1 MGYHD
6 NQWRDNER
14 HNWRDDNSRGSGK
27 WREDG
32 PDDRHWDESD
42 HKRRRT
48 DYHDARDDRAQAGE
62 SHNWDHG
69 GYYEEYTAE
78 EYGGSGGNGGG
89 REEGAYDRTKRDH
102 RRMVPSEL
110 SPHVIFLGL
119 DQEFNE
125 ADLTAFLATHHAYPT
140 SVTIIRDR
148 NTGMSKCFGFAEFA
162 SPEAARIFVEPN
174 FPFIYVPPKASQLA
188 QGYSEENGRRV
199 KIDFSQSAQPRGP
212 AGNRVHNDGTRDIG
226 NTQAPVVLLR
236 GVDFAATVIEISDA
250 IKACAGPQGDG
261 LKGARKVMLARDRLS
276 KASLGFA
283 FVEYVSNI
291 AASRLL
297 AATMSAELHP
307 SGFRIGSRAIAAS
320 FAHPASFQPLEDRP
334 PDEYS
339 LICTPAVGGS
349 DSGWCAYWDQSAFVE
364 VQEFEVD
371 PDTIADLTATNTEG
385 EKKKE
390 KKKDK
395 SKHSAQKLAESAGLT
410 VLPDPKD
417 SAAPSTMPLLS
428 KPLSLSLNKTS
439 VGGDKVAI
447 GAQRAAGVFENDDTP
462 TGEELG
468 PDPSKPKMTIWK
480 ANPLMQGKKV
490 FGNINKWN
498 NAQGELSGKKSNL
511 PEQGPIVS
519 ASSSSVIIPPLV
531 KLLLQVFVLALMTL
545 LVNVITG
552 SYSRFPG
559 RCTNASFGGTTTVDM
574 LKRHSNESALH
585 KTNLSK
591 PELCEAAK
599 TKLEAARQAA
609 LATTSTDEIQQPK
622 YRDRAAER
630 RVALRQPDH
639 PMPEPV
645 DKKRKWAEG
654 PPAPAPPPPPPVVPG
669 KDENNVGNKLLKKMG
684 WSEGAGLGTSGE
696 GRVDPVQTALYEQGV
711 GLGASKAK
719 EVTNFQ
725 GYREM
730 ARDSARE
737 RYNNTQ

>member
-1 MGYHD
+1 MGYND
-6 NQWRDNER
+6 NQWRDGDR
-14 HNWRDDNSRGSGK
+14 HNWRDDSSRGSGK
-27 WREDG
+27 WHEEG
-32 PDDRHWDESD
+32 PGNRNWDEGD
-42 HKRRRT
+42 NKRRRT
-48 DYHDARDDRAQAGE
+48 DYHDAREDRTHSGE

-78 EYGGSGGNGGG
+78 EYGGGNGGG
-89 REEGAYDRTKRDH
+89 REEGAYDRTKRDN

-110 SPHVIFLGL
+110 SAHVIFLGL

-125 ADLTAFLATHHAYPT
+125 ADRGLNHFSGL
-140 SVTIIRDR
+140 
-148 NTGMSKCFGFAEFA
+148 SKSFGFAEFA
-162 SPEAARIFVEPN
+162 SPEAARVFVEPN
-174 FPFIYVPPKASQLA
+174 FPFVYVPPKASQLA

-212 AGNRVHNDGTRDIG
+212 AGNRMHNDGTRDIG

-236 GVDFAATVIEISDA
+236 GVDFAATLVEISEA
-250 IKACAGPQGDG
+250 VGSSAGPEGDG
-261 LKGARKVMLARDRLS
+261 LKGARKVMLVRDRFS

-283 FVEYVSNI
+283 FVEYINNN

-297 AATMSAELHP
+297 AATMSPELHP

-320 FAHPASFQPLEDRP
+320 FAHPSSFQPLEHRP

-349 DSGWCAYWDQSAFVE
+349 DSGWCSYWDQSAFVE
-364 VQEFEVD
+364 VQEFQVD
-371 PDTIADLTATNTEG
+371 PETIADLTVTNIEG

-395 SKHSAQKLAESAGLT
+395 TKHLAQKLADSAGLT
-410 VLPDPKD
+410 VLSEPKD
-417 SAAPSTMPLLS
+417 AAAPSTMPLLS
-428 KPLSLSLNKTS
+428 KPLSLSLSKAATGGEKAT
-439 VGGDKVAI
+439 VGV
-447 GAQRAAGVFENDDTP
+447 QRSGGVFGNDDAP
-462 TGEELG
+462 TSEELG
-468 PDPSKPKMTIWK
+468 PDPSKPKVTVWK
-480 ANPLMQGKKV
+480 ANPMMQGKKV

-498 NAQGELSGKKSNL
+498 SAQGELSGKK
-511 PEQGPIVS
+511 PGPSDQEPAAS
-519 ASSSSVIIPPLV
+519 ASSSSVIIPPLA
-531 KLLLQVFVLALMTL
+531 KLLLQDPAAPSPAIVTAPAVEELPYGDPHAMTCL
-545 LVNVITG
+545 LC
-552 SYSRFPG
+552 SRQFK
-559 RCTNASFGGTTTVDM
+559 TVDM
-574 LKRHSNESALH
+574 LKRHTTESALH
-585 KTNLSK
+585 KTNLGK
-591 PELCEAAK
+591 PELCEAAR
-599 TKLEAARQAA
+599 TKLETARQT
-609 LATTSTDEIQQPK
+609 ATASTPTEENQQPK

-639 PMPEPV
+639 PMPESTE
-645 DKKRKWAEG
+645 KKRKWAEA

-711 GLGASKAK
+711 GLGASKAR

-737 RYNNTQ
+737 RYGTSQ

>member
-1 MGYHD
+1 MGYND
-6 NQWRDNER
+6 NQWRDSDR
-14 HNWRDDNSRGSGK
+14 HNWRDDNSRGSTK
-27 WREDG
+27 WREEG
-32 PDDRHWDESD
+32 PEDRNRDNEGD
-42 HKRRRT
+42 YKRRRT
-48 DYHDARDDRAQAGE
+48 DYHDAKEDRTHSGE
-62 SHNWDHG
+62 SHSWDHG

-78 EYGGSGGNGGG
+78 GYGGENSGG

-110 SPHVIFLGL
+110 SAHVIFLGL
-119 DQEFNE
+119 DQDFNE

-148 NTGMSKCFGFAEFA
+148 NTGLSKSFGFAEFA

-212 AGNRVHNDGTRDIG
+212 AGNRMHNDGTRDIG

-236 GVDFAATVIEISDA
+236 GVDFAATVAEISEA
-250 IKACAGPQGDG
+250 VKQSAGPKGDG
-261 LKGARKVMLARDRLS
+261 LKGARKVMLVRDRLS

-283 FVEYVSNI
+283 FVEYINNN

-297 AATMSAELHP
+297 GATMSPELHP

-320 FAHPASFQPLEDRP
+320 FAHSSSFQPLEHRP

-339 LICTPAVGGS
+339 LICTPAVGGT
-349 DSGWCAYWDQSAFVE
+349 DSGWCSYWDQSAFVE
-364 VQEFEVD
+364 AQEFQVD
-371 PDTIADLTATNTEG
+371 PETIADLTVTNTEG

-395 SKHSAQKLAESAGLT
+395 TKHLAQKLAESAGLT
-410 VLPDPKD
+410 VLSDPKD
-417 SAAPSTMPLLS
+417 TSAPSTMPLLS
-428 KPLSLSLNKTS
+428 KPLSLSLNKAAT
-439 VGGDKVAI
+439 GGEKATANI
-447 GAQRAAGVFENDDTP
+447 QPSSGVFGNDDAPVT
-462 TGEELG
+462 EEFG
-468 PDPSKPKMTIWK
+468 PDPSKPKATIWK
-480 ANPLMQGKKV
+480 ANPMMQGKKV

-498 NAQGELSGKKSNL
+498 NAQTELSGKKPGL
-511 PEQGPIVS
+511 PDQGHAVS
-519 ASSSSVIIPPLV
+519 TSSSSDPAPAAAVVPAEEE
-531 KLLLQVFVLALMTL
+531 LLYGDPQAMTCL
-545 LVNVITG
+545 LC
-552 SYSRFPG
+552 SRQFK
-559 RCTNASFGGTTTVDM
+559 TVDM
-574 LKRHSNESALH
+574 LKRHSTESALH

-599 TKLEAARQAA
+599 TKLQAA
-609 LATTSTDEIQQPK
+609 KEAVGTSASAEENQQAK

-639 PMPEPV
+639 PMPEMP
-645 DKKRKWAEG
+645 DKKRKWAE
-654 PPAPAPPPPPPVVPG
+654 APAAPLPPPPPLVPG

-737 RYNNTQ
+737 RYGASQ